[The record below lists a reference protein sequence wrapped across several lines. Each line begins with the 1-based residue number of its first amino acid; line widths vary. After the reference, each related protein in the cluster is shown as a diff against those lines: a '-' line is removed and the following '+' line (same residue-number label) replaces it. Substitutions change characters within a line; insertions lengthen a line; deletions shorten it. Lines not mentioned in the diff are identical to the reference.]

1 MLGRRFPSTLA
12 LAPALLVLCG
22 SPVRAQTSSL
32 MTDLMRD
39 VAQVEEKLVGLA
51 EAMPEGA
58 YAWRPGEGVRSVS
71 EVFAH
76 VASDNYLL
84 PATLGHAPPAETGI
98 DGSDYMT
105 AVAFERRSRS
115 KEEVVAELRASF
127 AFLEGAMEQE
137 ASSDIGREVTL
148 FGSRSTAQQVWIMT
162 TTHLHEHLGQAIA
175 YARSNGVVP
184 PWSN

>member
-1 MLGRRFPSTLA
+1 
-12 LAPALLVLCG
+12 
-22 SPVRAQTSSL
+22 
-32 MTDLMRD
+32 
-39 VAQVEEKLVGLA
+39 
-51 EAMPEGA
+51 
-58 YAWRPGEGVRSVS
+58 
-71 EVFAH
+71 
-76 VASDNYLL
+76 
-84 PATLGHAPPAETGI
+84 
-98 DGSDYMT
+98 MT

-127 AFLEGAMEQE
+127 AFLKAAMERE
-137 ASSDIGREVTL
+137 VSSDMGREVTL

>member
-1 MLGRRFPSTLA
+1 MPKRRFPSTLA
-12 LAPALLVLCG
+12 LTPVLVLLTFA
-22 SPVRAQTSSL
+22 PVRAQTSSL

-51 EAMPEGA
+51 EAMPENTWE
-58 YAWRPGEGVRSVS
+58 WRPGEGVRSVS
-71 EVFAH
+71 EVFRH

-84 PATLGHAPPAETGI
+84 PATLGHAAPAETGI

-115 KEEVVAELRASF
+115 KEVVVAELRASF
-127 AFLEGAMEQE
+127 AFLKAAMERE
-137 ASSDIGREVTL
+137 VSSDMGREVTL
-148 FGSRSTAQQVWIMT
+148 FGSRSTAQQLWIMT